1 MARRAVCPNDHM
13 SMDEPH
19 LNPADP
25 VRASGLQR
33 LQRLRQQDWLA
44 LMLLGL
50 HAALVFGIDTP
61 ISKAFLLFHFGC
73 FLLWQPVWQGEQAVY
88 VGQALFILSAAA
100 LLVAS
105 ESWWL
110 MALWICVLF
119 ALIGGEV
126 PGIKNVGQRIVALIA
141 ATYLLSILL
150 MWVVP
155 HLFAR
160 QDYGSLFMSMVR
172 YGPFA
177 LLGVI
182 FFAKAER
189 APRQTSY
196 SVDLVYSLL
205 LFLMVVVLVLGA
217 FVIRELSHG
226 DYVVALAQALLVIA
240 GILVVVSWLWDP
252 RAGFAGI
259 GQLMN
264 RYFMSVGMPFERWM
278 HSLANLADQERD
290 PDKFVMAA
298 AQDMAALPWVSGID
312 WETPN
317 QRGMA
322 GHITRHATSVQ
333 LGMLKLTLYTRWS
346 PSPTLVLHI
355 RLLARL
361 LADYHEA
368 KQREQEQRR
377 HAYMHAIYETGSRV
391 THDVKNLLQSL
402 GSLCAA
408 VESSSEA
415 DAAALRRL
423 LQRQLPQV
431 ARRLEG
437 TLDKLNRR
445 PDARP
450 PLRRAQSWWR
460 ELQQRYAHEGVAFET
475 SGIPGDAELPVDI
488 FDSAADNFLQN
499 SLAKRR
505 AAPGLDIHATLDY
518 LGSGPVL
525 SVCDSGE
532 PLSEQL
538 VRQLFSIPVES
549 AQGFGVGLY
558 QAARL
563 ADQGGYRLALS
574 SNVPG
579 RVSFTLCRT
588 EAPAVMGAGPP
599 KSSD

>member
-1 MARRAVCPNDHM
+1 
-13 SMDEPH
+13 
-19 LNPADP
+19 
-25 VRASGLQR
+25 
-33 LQRLRQQDWLA
+33 
-44 LMLLGL
+44 
-50 HAALVFGIDTP
+50 
-61 ISKAFLLFHFGC
+61 
-73 FLLWQPVWQGEQAVY
+73 
-88 VGQALFILSAAA
+88 
-100 LLVAS
+100 
-105 ESWWL
+105 
-110 MALWICVLF
+110 
-119 ALIGGEV
+119 
-126 PGIKNVGQRIVALIA
+126 
-141 ATYLLSILL
+141 
-150 MWVVP
+150 
-155 HLFAR
+155 
-160 QDYGSLFMSMVR
+160 
-172 YGPFA
+172 
-177 LLGVI
+177 
-182 FFAKAER
+182 
-189 APRQTSY
+189 
-196 SVDLVYSLL
+196 
-205 LFLMVVVLVLGA
+205 MVVVLVLGA
-217 FVIRELSHG
+217 FVIRESSHG
-226 DYVVALAQALLVIA
+226 NYVVALAQALIVIA
-240 GILVVVSWLWDP
+240 GILITVSWLWDP

-298 AQDMAALPWVSGID
+298 TQDMAALPWVSGID

-346 PSPTLVLHI
+346 PSPALVLHI

-437 TLDKLNRR
+437 TLEKLNRR
-445 PDARP
+445 PDDRA

-460 ELQQRYAHEGVAFET
+460 ELQQRYAHEGVVFET
-475 SGIPGDAELPVDI
+475 SGIPGDAELPSDI

-505 AAPGLDIHATLDY
+505 AAPGLGIHATLEY
-518 LGSGPVL
+518 VHGPVL
-525 SVCDSGE
+525 CVCDDGD

-538 VRQLFSIPVES
+538 VRQLFSAPVES

-563 ADQGGYRLALS
+563 AGAGGYRLTLS
-574 SNVPG
+574 SNLPG
-579 RVSFTLCRT
+579 RVCFTLCGETAAVT
-588 EAPAVMGAGPP
+588 EADLLKP
-599 KSSD
+599 SD